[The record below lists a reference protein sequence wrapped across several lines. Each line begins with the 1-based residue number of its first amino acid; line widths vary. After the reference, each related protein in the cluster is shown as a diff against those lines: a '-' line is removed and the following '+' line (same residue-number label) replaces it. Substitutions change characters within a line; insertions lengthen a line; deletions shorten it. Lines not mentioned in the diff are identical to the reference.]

1 MAVQPGATSAGFWD
15 FDEPLPALR
24 RRLLRAAAV
33 AGVWFASGLPAALG
47 AQRCVIATLFHFP
60 CPGCGMTRALRLL
73 AAGHVGASLRLH
85 PLAAPVLAAG
95 ALLVAS
101 TIWATVAVGS
111 PIRLHRTRSG
121 RAAIAAAIVVYGAA
135 LGLWVL
141 RWLGH
146 FGGPVPVG

>member
-1 MAVQPGATSAGFWD
+1 MTVQPGVTSAGFWEL
-15 FDEPLPALR
+15 DEPLPALR

-33 AGVWFASGLPAALG
+33 AGVWFVAGLPAALG

-73 AAGHVGASLRLH
+73 AAGHVGASLRMH

-95 ALLVAS
+95 ALLMAS

-121 RAAIAAAIVVYGAA
+121 RAALAVAIAVYAAA

-141 RWLGH
+141 RWLGYC
-146 FGGPVPVG
+146 GGAVAVG